1 MERLT
6 LSALLIALSLPVA
19 AGEVKVQID
28 KNAFEPAQ
36 IAAKSGD
43 TVVWT
48 NAEKRT
54 SHDVIFEDGAR
65 SPRLMPDET
74 WSRTFDKPGR
84 YPYHCEPHPH
94 MKGEVVVEP

>member
-1 MERLT
+1 MQRLV
-6 LSALLIALSLPVA
+6 LSALLLAAALPATA
-19 AGEVKVQID
+19 AEVKVQID

-36 IAAKSGD
+36 IAVKPGD

-48 NAEKRT
+48 NAERRT
-54 SHDVIFEDGAR
+54 SHDVIFEDER
-65 SPRLMPDET
+65 SPRLMPEET

-84 YPYHCEPHPH
+84 FPYHCEPHPH

>member
-1 MERLT
+1 MRRITMST
-6 LSALLIALSLPVA
+6 LLMAAALPAVA
-19 AGEVKVQID
+19 AEVKVQID
-28 KNAFEPAQ
+28 KNAFQPAEVTV
-36 IAAKSGD
+36 KPGD

-54 SHDVIFEDGAR
+54 SHDVVFEDGER
-65 SPRLMPDET
+65 SVRMLPEDT
-74 WSRTFDKPGR
+74 YSRRFDKPGR